1 LGKIAITNEHSISN
15 VFLVESLG
23 YNLLSVSQ
31 LCHMGYN
38 CLFTNV
44 DVSVFRRSDGSL
56 AFKGVLDGKLYLV
69 DFSKEEADLDACLIA
84 KTSMGW
90 LWHRR
95 LAHVGMKNLH
105 KLLKGEHVLGRK
117 TGGKHSSQQECDD
130 NIKTTGATTYGPL
143 RTRHL
148 PKHRGK

>member
-1 LGKIAITNEHSISN
+1 MHKPHDGGEEDVHLLRQEQGFPGYDYLWNQNNVKALGKIAIANEHSISN

-44 DVSVFRRSDGSL
+44 DVSVFRKSDGSL

-69 DFSKEEADLDACLIA
+69 DFSKEEADQMHA
-84 KTSMGW
+84 
-90 LWHRR
+90 
-95 LAHVGMKNLH
+95 
-105 KLLKGEHVLGRK
+105 
-117 TGGKHSSQQECDD
+117 
-130 NIKTTGATTYGPL
+130 
-143 RTRHL
+143 
-148 PKHRGK
+148 